1 MAKVPIQGLAVF
13 AAGLVALIINRVLNL
28 ELGSIALGLA
38 IGAALGLVT
47 SHGVLGRIGGFLL
60 GVVVAVVMYGVRTLF
75 LNTSFE
81 GQVAGLTITLVLI
94 VLICA
99 VTGGRLPLWSALLG
113 SALVVGAYET
123 PYLSNPSNLTSELVQ
138 YTTMAL
144 LPAALAFL
152 GAVLVSNYR
161 SGDDPGAESP
171 PGSEPAPEPTVSL
184 AKSEG

>member
-1 MAKVPIQGLAVF
+1 MAKVLIQGLAVF

-28 ELGSIALGLA
+28 ELGSIALGLT
-38 IGAALGLVT
+38 IGAAVGLVAT
-47 SHGVLGRIGGFLL
+47 HGVLGRIGGFLL
-60 GVVVAVVMYGVRTLF
+60 GVVVAVVMYGVRALF
-75 LNTSFE
+75 LNSSFE
-81 GQVAGLTITLVLI
+81 GQVAGLTITLALL

-113 SALVVGAYET
+113 SALVVGAYEA
-123 PYLSNPSNLTSELVQ
+123 PYIADPANVTAELVQ

-144 LPAALAFL
+144 LPAALGFL

-161 SGDDPGAESP
+161 SGDEPGAAAP
-171 PGSEPAPEPTVSL
+171 PGSEPAPEPSVSL